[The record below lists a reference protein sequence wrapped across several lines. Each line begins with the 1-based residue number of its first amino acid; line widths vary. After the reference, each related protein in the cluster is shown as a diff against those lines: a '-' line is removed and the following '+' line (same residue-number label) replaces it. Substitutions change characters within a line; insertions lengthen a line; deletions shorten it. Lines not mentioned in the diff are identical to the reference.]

1 MSFQTMRTLR
11 LPVDVVLE
19 RVPVANRWIDASWR
33 PVAVIPVDRAPTEG
47 EPSWTPR
54 QLRGGESAQWRFSGG
69 DIELHPTE
77 AEGYYL
83 TLSSPQQVVFVLW
96 RASEDSSPDDPPVFP
111 VLATVSYNEAAR
123 FLDAGEHVDS
133 VPMHPLIREWV
144 VPFVA
149 EHYRPEPRRKVRR
162 NDPFADDAPVS
173 GRDEGRKK
181 S

>member
-1 MSFQTMRTLR
+1 MI
-11 LPVDVVLE
+11 VLGCA
-19 RVPVANRWIDASWR
+19 RNVIPDHAD
-33 PVAVIPVDRAPTEG
+33 VAVTRRRRFGARAGCQSLDRCVVAAG
-47 EPSWTPR
+47 RRHPR
-54 QLRGGESAQWRFSGG
+54 GTRARGGRALL
-69 DIELHPTE
+69 DELHPTE

-123 FLDAGEHVDS
+123 FLDAGEHVDC

-162 NDPFADDAPVS
+162 NDPFAGDAPEP
-173 GRDEGRKK
+173 GRDDRRKK